1 MAKKIQPQSPAEAK
15 PAATATCP
23 QAQDTSASPEPA
35 SVVCATNIACETQ
48 APFCPQKESQLKP
61 HTIGH
66 TGWHTCLAHTQDM
79 PGCTTVTSTPEAA
92 GAAPQTI
99 GTWFQ
104 GCGIPPVTLT
114 CPQQATPQAGTIGVT
129 GWYTCHQGTA
139 ATVCTQVGC
148 TPPTHLLGCTTATT
162 PPAAAQTIGTW
173 FHGCGIPPVTLTCPQ
188 QAIPQAG
195 TIGVTGWYTCHPG
208 NTAAT
213 VCTQVGCTPP
223 THLLGCTTVTA
234 NPHTNPAICGTGPQ
248 AAEQVGPTGWYTCH
262 QQGGTAAT
270 VCTQVGCTP
279 PTHLMGCTTVT
290 ANPVTN
296 PAICGTGPQAAA
308 QVGPTGWYT
317 CHQQGGTAA
326 TVCTQV
332 GCTPPTHLLG
342 CTTVTANPVTN
353 PAICGTGPQAAAQ
366 VGPTGWYT
374 CHQQGS
380 TAATVCT
387 QIGCSDAMATPS
399 PTTTVVGPTGWYTC
413 HQQGSTAATV
423 CTQVGCAP
431 QTHLLGCTT
440 VTSNPHTSPANCG
453 TMATVCTQVGC
464 APTHLLGCTTATTPP
479 QAAAASPAPVGPTG
493 WYTCGQV
500 PTCGNETKVFATLI
514 TQPFTHCACPAPTN
528 FPGCTTVTANPHT
541 SPANCGT
548 MATVCTQVGCAPT
561 HLLGCTTATTPPP
574 AAGTIGVTGWYTCG
588 HAPTCGQNTRIV
600 ATTYT
605 QIGC

>member
-1 MAKKIQPQSPAEAK
+1 MAKKIQPKSPAEAK

-48 APFCPQKESQLKP
+48 APFCPQKEAQLKP

-66 TGWHTCLAHTQDM
+66 TGWHTCIAHTQEM

-99 GTWFQ
+99 GTWFH

-148 TPPTHLLGCTTATT
+148 TPPTHLLGCTTATAT
-162 PPAAAQTIGTW
+162 PAAATPQTIATW

-188 QAIPQAG
+188 QATPQAG

-208 NTAAT
+208 N
-213 VCTQVGCTPP
+213 
-223 THLLGCTTVTA
+223 
-234 NPHTNPAICGTGPQ
+234 
-248 AAEQVGPTGWYTCH
+248 
-262 QQGGTAAT
+262 TAAT

-296 PAICGTGPQAAA
+296 PAICGTGTQAAE

-317 CHQQGGTAA
+317 CHQGTAA

-332 GCTPPTHLLG
+332 GCAPNTHLMG
-342 CTTVTANPVTN
+342 CTTITANPVTN
-353 PAICGTGPQAAAQ
+353 PAICGTGPQAAEQ

-374 CHQQGS
+374 CHQG

-387 QIGCSDAMATPS
+387 QVGCAPTHLLGCTTATTPPQAAAAPA

-440 VTSNPHTSPANCG
+440 
-453 TMATVCTQVGC
+453 
-464 APTHLLGCTTATTPP
+464 ATTPP
-479 QAAAASPAPVGPTG
+479 QAAAAPAPVGPTG

-514 TQPFTHCACPAPTN
+514 TQPFTHCACPSPTN

-541 SPANCGT
+541 NPANCGT
-548 MATVCTQVGCAPT
+548 IATVCTQVGCAPT
-561 HLLGCTTATTPPP
+561 HLLGCTTATTPPH